1 MILTIGLKPMGH
13 QLVGKSFGIFI
24 GSFIKG
30 LGFHGR

>member
-1 MILTIGLKPMGH
+1 MIFCWTGTYGH